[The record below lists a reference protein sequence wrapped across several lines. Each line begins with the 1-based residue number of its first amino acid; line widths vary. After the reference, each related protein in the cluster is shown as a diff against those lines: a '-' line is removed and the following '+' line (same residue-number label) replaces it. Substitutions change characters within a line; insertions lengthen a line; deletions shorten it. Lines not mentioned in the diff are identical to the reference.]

1 MCSIVSLLYCLLIL
15 LSINITVVTSAEAN
29 KTEID
34 RQALLCFK
42 SGISSDPLGVL
53 NSWRNTSRNFCNW
66 SAVTCD
72 IHLADNSLSGAIP
85 DELGMLP
92 GLQTL
97 MLAGNHLEGNIPDSL
112 GSSMSLSY
120 VNLANNSL
128 TGSIPHSLASS
139 SSLSTLIL
147 SRNSL
152 TGEIPANLFYNSSA
166 LTTVDLQM
174 NSFTGVI
181 PPFDKV
187 TALKNLCVTENFLS
201 GGIPPSIGNISSL
214 RFVLLGQNLLTG
226 SVPESLG
233 HISEL
238 FELDLSFNSLSGYV
252 PMPLYNLSSL
262 KYISLGSN
270 RLVGQLPSYIG
281 YSLPSL
287 QVLIMQSNNLEGLIP
302 ASLENASNL
311 QVLDLSNNSLYGRIP
326 SLGSL
331 AKLRQVLLGRNQLEV
346 YDWQFLVSLT
356 NCAQLKKLSLE
367 GNMMNGS
374 LPGSIGNLSTSL
386 EYLLLGSNQISGSIP
401 VEISNLV
408 NLTMLS
414 MENNFLSGS
423 IPDKIGKLR
432 NLFILNLS
440 KNKLS
445 GQIPSTVGNIAQLNQ
460 LYLDDNMLSGHIPA
474 SLGQCTRLAMLN
486 LSVNNLDGSI
496 PSEIFSISSLS
507 LGLDLSNNNLTG
519 TIPVGIGKLINLG
532 LLNISS
538 NKLSGQIPDDLGQCA
553 LLLSLQMEGNTLSG
567 FIPRSLIELKA
578 IQLMDLSENNLSG
591 NIPDFFKDFKTL
603 YYLNLSYNKL
613 EGPIPTGGF
622 FQNSSV
628 VFLGGNKGLCSR
640 SSTLALPVCDGAGAT
655 EPKKHG
661 VPLLVVVI
669 PSVTIALLLLL
680 WFLVTLWKKRVFEFP
695 SWEDILRMVCL
706 VAETERREVKT
717 FPHSNET
724 LKKVSYSDILR
735 ATNCFSSVHTI
746 SSTRTGSVYVGRFK
760 YDKSLVAIKVFN
772 LNEPAAYE
780 SYFIECEVLRS
791 TRHRNLMRPV
801 TLCSTLDTG
810 NHEFKALIFKFMVNG
825 SLETWLHSEHYSGLP
840 ERVLSLGQRIHIAA
854 DVASA
859 LDYVHNQVSPPLVHC
874 DLKPSNIL
882 LDKDMTAR
890 LSDFGSAK
898 FLFPGLSVPKSLAEV
913 GGTIGY
919 MAPEYAMG
927 SEIATEGDVY
937 SFGVLLL
944 EIVTGK
950 HPTDD
955 LFVDGLNL
963 HNFAESMFPDRLA
976 EIIDPHMAHEES
988 QPCTEVWMQSCIVPL
1003 VALGLSCSMESPK
1016 DRPRM
1021 QDVCAKLF
1029 AIEDDFQKSHGQLL
1043 NSPCP

>member
-1 MCSIVSLLYCLLIL
+1 MCSTVSLLYCLLIL

-72 IHLADNSLSGAIP
+72 VRHPIRVVSIDLTSMHLTGQISGCIANLTSLSQIHLADNSLSGAIP

-532 LLNISS
+532 LLNVSS
-538 NKLSGQIPDDLGQCA
+538 NKLSGEIPSELGQCV
-553 LLLSLQMEGNTLSG
+553 LLSSLQMEGNMLSG
-567 FIPRSLIELKA
+567 VIPQSLNTLKS
-578 IQLMDLSENNLSG
+578 IQQMDLSENNLSG
-591 NIPDFFKDFKTL
+591 YIPDFFENFKTL
-603 YYLNLSYNKL
+603 YHLNLSYNKL
-613 EGPIPTGGF
+613 EGPIPTGGIF
-622 FQNSSV
+622 TNSNAV
-628 VFLGGNKGLCSR
+628 MLEGNKGLCQQIDIFALPICPIT
-640 SSTLALPVCDGAGAT
+640 SSTKRKINGRLLLIT
-655 EPKKHG
+655 
-661 VPLLVVVI
+661 VP
-669 PSVTIALLLLL
+669 PVTIALLS
-680 WFLVTLWKKRVFEFP
+680 FLCVVTTIMKGRTIQP
-695 SWEDILRMVCL
+695 SESYR
-706 VAETERREVKT
+706 ETM
-717 FPHSNET
+717 
-724 LKKVSYSDILR
+724 KKVSYGDILK
-735 ATNCFSSVHTI
+735 ATNWFSPVNRI
-746 SSTRTGSVYVGRFK
+746 SSSHTASVYIGRFQF
-760 YDKSLVAIKVFN
+760 DTDLVAIKVFHLDEQGS
-772 LNEPAAYE
+772 LN
-780 SYFIECEVLRS
+780 SFFTECEVLKH
-791 TRHRNLMRPV
+791 TRHRNLV
-801 TLCSTLDTG
+801 QAITLCSTVDFE
-810 NHEFKALIFKFMVNG
+810 NNEFKALVYEFMANG
-825 SLETWLHSEHYSGLP
+825 SLDMWIHPRLHQRSP
-840 ERVLSLGQRIHIAA
+840 RRVLSLGQRISIAA

-859 LDYVHNQVSPPLVHC
+859 LDYMHNQLTPPLIHC
-874 DLKPSNIL
+874 DLKPSNVL
-882 LDKDMTAR
+882 LDYDMTSR
-890 LSDFGSAK
+890 IGDFGSAK
-898 FLFPGLSVPKSLAEV
+898 FLSSSLNSTPEGLV
-913 GGTIGY
+913 GASGTIGY
-919 MAPEYAMG
+919 IAPEYGMG
-927 SEIATEGDVY
+927 CKISTGGDVY
-937 SFGVLLL
+937 GFGVLLL
-944 EIVTGK
+944 EMLTAK
-950 HPTDD
+950 RPTDRLFGND
-955 LFVDGLNL
+955 LSLHKYVDL
-963 HNFAESMFPDRLA
+963 AFPNKIN
-976 EIIDPHMAHEES
+976 EILDPQMPHEDVVVS
-988 QPCTEVWMQSCIVPL
+988 TLCMQRYIIPL
-1003 VALGLSCSMESPK
+1003 VEIGLMCTMESPK
-1016 DRPRM
+1016 DRPGM
-1021 QDVCAKLF
+1021 QDVCAKLE
-1029 AIEDDFQKSHGQLL
+1029 AIKEAFVETF
-1043 NSPCP
+1043 